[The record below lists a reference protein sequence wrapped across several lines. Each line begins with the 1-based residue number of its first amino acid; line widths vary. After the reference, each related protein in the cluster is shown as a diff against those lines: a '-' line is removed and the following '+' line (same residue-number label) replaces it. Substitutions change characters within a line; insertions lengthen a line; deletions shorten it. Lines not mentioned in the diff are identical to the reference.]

1 MLLTIIIFLFVLGL
15 LVFVHEAGHFFAA
28 RSVGVKVEEFGFG
41 FPPRIFGLKRGETL
55 YSLNWIPLGG
65 FVKIFGEKGEG
76 KHDKRSFAHC
86 SILAR
91 SWIVS
96 AGVIMNFVL
105 AFLILS
111 VGFMVGLPSALE
123 DGVEVGGKVCDE
135 TIRIVAVLKGAPGE
149 QQGVHVGDALVSLD
163 NQTFQTIPE
172 VQEYIN
178 ARVGQNVEV
187 AVKRGGEL
195 LSFTIAPQILQET
208 SKGGIGVG
216 LARVGIVSYSFP
228 TAFVKGAQATIM
240 FTREILSAL
249 YTLVKNFVGKGVI
262 STDLSGPVGVAV
274 MTGQAA
280 AMGLAY
286 LLQFVALLSINL
298 AIINFLP
305 FPALDGGRVVFFMLE
320 AVRRRPVHE
329 KLEAMVH
336 NVGFILLM
344 VLVLLVTYRDI
355 ARWGGKFLQSI
366 GL

>member
-1 MLLTIIIFLFVLGL
+1 MFITIIIFLFVLGL

-76 KHDKRSFAHC
+76 KDDKRSFANR

-96 AGVIMNFVL
+96 AGVLMNFVL

-123 DGVEVGGKVCDE
+123 EGIQDGNVRDQV
-135 TIRIVAVLKGAPGE
+135 IRIVAVLKGAPGE
-149 QQGVHVGDALVSLD
+149 QQGVRVGDALISLD
-163 NQTFQTIPE
+163 GQAFQTIPE

-178 ARVGQNVEV
+178 TRVGQKVEV
-187 AVKRGGEL
+187 GVKRGEESL
-195 LSFTIAPQILQET
+195 FFTIAPQILSET
-208 SKGGIGVG
+208 NKGGIGVG
-216 LARVGIVSYSFP
+216 LAAVGIVSYPFP
-228 TAFVKGAQATIM
+228 TAFVKGAQATVT
-240 FTREILSAL
+240 FTREILHAL
-249 YTLVKNFVGKGVI
+249 YTLIKNFVSQGVI

-280 AMGLAY
+280 QMGFAY

-305 FPALDGGRVVFFMLE
+305 FPALDGGRMVFFMLE
-320 AVRRRPVHE
+320 AVRRKPVHE
-329 KLEAMVH
+329 KLEALVH

-344 VLVLLVTYRDI
+344 VLVLLVTYRDL
-355 ARWGGKFLQSI
+355 ARWGGKFLEKI
-366 GL
+366 LW